1 MAFRQ
6 TWKHKYAIF
15 EEVYFVIYKW
25 KARKICKKCNSSE
38 QIDSAIFIVNALD
51 INLIS
56 TVRTCYDKS
65 VILIKTPIE
74 VSSVLDISK
83 TLRGDYF
90 LGDINH
96 KVKCYQSGNYAI
108 YLVNEGGNLIA
119 WFIDTKL
126 GVIPIDR
133 LISRTNKSL
142 CTETRTLCYITAS
155 SISSQSNVNLSK
167 LTILILTWYI

>member
-65 VILIKTPIE
+65 VILIKTPID

-90 LGDINH
+90 LGSINH

-108 YLVNEGGNLIA
+108 YLVNEGGNSIT

-155 SISSQSNVNLSK
+155 SISSQSNVSLSK
-167 LTILILTWYI
+167 LTILILPWYI

>member
-74 VSSVLDISK
+74 VSSVLDILK

-90 LGDINH
+90 LGSINH
-96 KVKCYQSGNYAI
+96 KVKCYKSGNYAI
-108 YLVNEGGNLIA
+108 YLVNEGGNLIT

-126 GVIPIDR
+126 GAIPIDR

-155 SISSQSNVNLSK
+155 SISSQSNVSLSK
-167 LTILILTWYI
+167 LTILILPWYI

>member
-51 INLIS
+51 INLIF

-65 VILIKTPIE
+65 VILIKTPID

-90 LGDINH
+90 LGSINH

-108 YLVNEGGNLIA
+108 YLVNEGGNSIT

>member
-38 QIDSAIFIVNALD
+38 QIDSAIFIVNARD
-51 INLIS
+51 INLIF

-65 VILIKTPIE
+65 VILIKTPID

-90 LGDINH
+90 LGSINH

-108 YLVNEGGNLIA
+108 YLVNEGGNSIT

-155 SISSQSNVNLSK
+155 SISSQSNVSLSK
-167 LTILILTWYI
+167 LTILILPWYI

>member
-1 MAFRQ
+1 M
-6 TWKHKYAIF
+6 
-15 EEVYFVIYKW
+15 
-25 KARKICKKCNSSE
+25 
-38 QIDSAIFIVNALD
+38 
-51 INLIS
+51 
-56 TVRTCYDKS
+56 
-65 VILIKTPIE
+65 IKTPID

-90 LGDINH
+90 LGSINH

-167 LTILILTWYI
+167 LTILILTWCI

>member
-74 VSSVLDISK
+74 VSSVLDILK

-90 LGDINH
+90 LGSINH

-108 YLVNEGGNLIA
+108 YLVT

-126 GVIPIDR
+126 GAIPIDR

-155 SISSQSNVNLSK
+155 SISSQSNVSLSK
-167 LTILILTWYI
+167 LTILILPWYI